1 MPVAQGGAEGKAL
14 YIDTEGHLR
23 QRAGQDCAASA
34 PGLCPISRRDW
45 LELEQDGI
53 VRDAGTFRPERLEA
67 IAQRFGLD
75 TQEALDNVAYA
86 RAYNSEH
93 QTELLK
99 DAAAMM

>member
-1 MPVAQGGAEGKAL
+1 MCARSHASTYAHACARTRTRIHTAL
-14 YIDTEGHLR
+14 
-23 QRAGQDCAASA
+23 AG
-34 PGLCPISRRDW
+34 
-45 LELEQDGI
+45 
-53 VRDAGTFRPERLEA
+53 DAGTFRPERLEA